1 MPSATG
7 GWPGRPDC
15 AKALVAGAVVDAG
28 ARTAVVATG
37 FAGVSGVNGAGKP
50 GAVLRSTAAPVGG
63 GVALR
68 LVFAELKPVRPAPD
82 AGGVGVGVN
91 LVVCF
96 GGDVGDCGSNFWYG
110 FFLSSGGASGS

>member
-1 MPSATG
+1 M
-7 GWPGRPDC
+7 
-15 AKALVAGAVVDAG
+15 AGAVVDAG

-63 GVALR
+63 GVVLR

-82 AGGVGVGVN
+82 AGGAGVN
-91 LVVCF
+91 RVVCF
-96 GGDVGDCGSNFWYG
+96 GGDVGACGSNFWYG